1 MALLY
6 LACLLDEIGLTCGK
20 LDTSLGHKVN
30 ISHLIKL
37 PQNSV
42 RYDDTILEYSI
53 EILKNKSE
61 QVFVTNGY
69 S

>member
-1 MALLY
+1 M
-6 LACLLDEIGLTCGK
+6 
-20 LDTSLGHKVN
+20 GHKVN

-42 RYDDTILEYSI
+42 RYDDTILKYSI
-53 EILKNKSE
+53 EILKYKSE

-69 S
+69 SLVL